1 MAANVREFTDANFQD
16 EVLAAKGPVL
26 VDFWAPWCGPCK
38 MLGPTIEELAGQY
51 EGQVTVGKLNTD
63 ENPQVAS
70 SRGISSIPTVMLFK
84 DGEEVDRLIGMS
96 AKEKFV
102 AMLDKHSAH
111 VA

>member
-16 EVLAAKGPVL
+16 EVLGADGPVL

-38 MLGPTIEELAGQY
+38 MLGPTIEEIAGQY
-51 EGQVTVGKLNTD
+51 EGKVTVGKLNTD
-63 ENPQVAS
+63 ENPQVAA

-84 DGEEVDRLIGMS
+84 GGEEVERVIGVS
-96 AKEKFV
+96 PKDKFV
-102 AMLDKHSAH
+102 AMLDQHAGQ